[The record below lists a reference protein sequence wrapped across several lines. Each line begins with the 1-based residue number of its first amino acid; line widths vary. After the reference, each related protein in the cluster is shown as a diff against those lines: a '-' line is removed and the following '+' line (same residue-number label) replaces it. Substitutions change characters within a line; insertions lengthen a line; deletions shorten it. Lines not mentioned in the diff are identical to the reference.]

1 LITLDE
7 TINTTRRH
15 LINNV
20 YVQEDTDT
28 VNRDFSIVGIG
39 LTFGV
44 IVWLGY
50 YMLAGVQIVM
60 ITAHFRSLFQ
70 MSL

>member
-1 LITLDE
+1 MSKKTLTLLTE
-7 TINTTRRH
+7 I
-15 LINNV
+15 LV
-20 YVQEDTDT
+20 
-28 VNRDFSIVGIG
+28 SGIG

-50 YMLAGVQIVM
+50 YMLAGVQIV
-60 ITAHFRSLFQ
+60 IINAHFRSLFQ